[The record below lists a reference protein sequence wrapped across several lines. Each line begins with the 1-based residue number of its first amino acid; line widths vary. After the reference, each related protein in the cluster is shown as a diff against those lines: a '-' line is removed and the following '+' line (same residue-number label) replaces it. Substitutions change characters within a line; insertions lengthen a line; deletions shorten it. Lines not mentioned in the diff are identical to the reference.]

1 MSTSPVSPEDIR
13 AAAEVH
19 HELGPEYSD
28 AVVASFLEKVDRE
41 LAARVEARLAQAAR
55 TVPRQQDSRRAMLK
69 GVVIGACAGALATT
83 VALGLPALHTH
94 SAGVDHVGRVP
105 SQVFVPFK
113 ALPQPA
119 ILTPVITLKPGRA
132 IKRPT

>member
-1 MSTSPVSPEDIR
+1 M
-13 AAAEVH
+13 
-19 HELGPEYSD
+19 
-28 AVVASFLEKVDRE
+28 AVPD
-41 LAARVEARLAQAAR
+41 
-55 TVPRQQDSRRAMLK
+55 
-69 GVVIGACAGALATT
+69 
-83 VALGLPALHTH
+83 
-94 SAGVDHVGRVP
+94 VGRVP